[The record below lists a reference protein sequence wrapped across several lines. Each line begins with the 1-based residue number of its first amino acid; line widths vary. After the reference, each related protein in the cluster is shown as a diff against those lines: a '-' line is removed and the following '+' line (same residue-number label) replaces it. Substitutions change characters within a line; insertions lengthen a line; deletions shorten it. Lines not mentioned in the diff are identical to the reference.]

1 MRLELSLI
9 EVFCSVY
16 EEGSFSKAALRLRCS
31 QPTISGHIKNLESYV
46 EARLFDR
53 LPRRIVP
60 TRAGQ
65 VLYRHGRIILN
76 EKEAAIQEL
85 NKLLNRI
92 EGTLSIWSSTIPGD
106 YLLPQLIASFHSK
119 VPAIRI
125 EMRISDSKDVCNQ
138 VLGGKAE
145 LGFIGARLDAVGL
158 ELKHFAK
165 DELALV
171 VANNK
176 EWRQVR
182 RVTLSELAAKPF
194 LAREPGSGT
203 RLAFERTVGVNVD
216 EYFNVVACFGSS
228 SAAKEAVKAGLG
240 FSVLSMLAVKS
251 EIAMGSLKTVEID
264 GVTPIERDLF
274 VAINRNLTLSPI
286 AESFFDFVLN
296 STSLSTHRATL

>member
-16 EEGSFSKAALRLRCS
+16 EEGSFSKAAMRLRCS

-46 EARLFDR
+46 GARLFDR

-65 VLYRHGRIILN
+65 ILYRHGRIILN

-85 NKLLNRI
+85 KRLLNRI

-119 VPAIRI
+119 ASAVKVQ
-125 EMRISDSKDVCNQ
+125 MRVSDSKEVCNQ
-138 VLGGKAE
+138 VLAGKAE

-176 EWRQVR
+176 EWRHVR

-194 LAREPGSGT
+194 LAREAGSGT
-203 RLAFERTVGVNVD
+203 RLAFERKVGANLD
-216 EYFNVVACFGSS
+216 DYFNVVGCFGSS
-228 SAAKEAVKAGLG
+228 SAVKEAVKAGLG
-240 FSVLSMLAVKS
+240 FSVLSTLAVKS
-251 EIAMGSLKTVEID
+251 EIAMGSLKIVEID
-264 GVTPIERDLF
+264 GITPIERDMF

-296 STSLSTHRATL
+296 SGNLSAHLATL

>member
-16 EEGSFSKAALRLRCS
+16 EEGSFSKAAARLRCS
-31 QPTISGHIKNLESYV
+31 QPTISGHIKNLESYIGV
-46 EARLFDR
+46 KLFDR

-65 VLYRHGRIILN
+65 VLYRHGRTILN

-85 NKLLNRI
+85 TKLLNRM

-119 VPAIRI
+119 VPAVRI
-125 EMRISDSKDVCNQ
+125 EMRVSDSKDVCNQ
-138 VLGGKAE
+138 VLAARAE
-145 LGFIGARLDAVGL
+145 IGFIGARLDAVGL
-158 ELKHFAK
+158 ELRHFAT
-165 DELALV
+165 DQLALV
-171 VANNK
+171 VPNNK

-182 RVTLSELAAKPF
+182 RVTLSELARKPF

-203 RLAFERTVGVNVD
+203 RLAFERKVGLNID
-216 EYFNVVACFGSS
+216 DFNVIGSFGSS
-228 SAAKEAVKAGLG
+228 SAVKEGLKAGLG
-240 FSVLSMLAVKS
+240 ISILSTLAVRT
-251 EIAMGSLKTVEID
+251 EISMGSLKTVEID

-286 AESFFDFVLN
+286 AESFLDLVLD
-296 STSLSTHRATL
+296 SISLSSHLATV

>member
-9 EVFCSVY
+9 EVFCCVY
-16 EEGSFSKAALRLRCS
+16 EEGSFSKAATRLRCS
-31 QPTISGHIKNLESYV
+31 QPTISGHIKNLESYIG
-46 EARLFDR
+46 ARLFDR
-53 LPRRIVP
+53 LPRRILP

-76 EKEAAIQEL
+76 EKEAATQEL
-85 NKLLNRI
+85 KKLLNRI

-119 VPAIRI
+119 LPAVRV
-125 EMRISDSKDVCNQ
+125 EMGVSDSKDVCNQ

-158 ELKHFAK
+158 ELKHLAT

-171 VANNK
+171 VPNNK
-176 EWRQVR
+176 EWRQVQ
-182 RVTLSELAAKPF
+182 RVRPSELASKPWI
-194 LAREPGSGT
+194 AREPGSGT
-203 RLAFERTVGVNVD
+203 RLAFERKSGLSFD
-216 EYFNVVACFGSS
+216 DFNVVGCFGSS
-228 SAAKEAVKAGLG
+228 SAVKEALKAGLG
-240 FSVLSMLAVKS
+240 ISILSMLAVKS
-251 EIAMGSLKTVEID
+251 EIALGSLKTVDIE

-286 AESFFDFVLN
+286 AESFLDFVLDGA
-296 STSLSTHRATL
+296 SVSSHMATVY